1 MATKLY
7 PPYIEGTLPAFVY
20 QPGQVIIKVPYV
32 LNRASGTVSKMS
44 IKVKTIYSNAYIA
57 QTTTDV
63 APDSNIATFTLSS
76 NPFSIGQSYKIQIAC
91 VDGNNIE
98 GYYSTVGVA
107 KCTAEPEISI
117 DHTSVT
123 HSYTYVGTY
132 VNNNDPTEHEYSYN
146 FSMYDENGDLV
157 ATSGDLLHNAEE
169 DINLANSRDTYTFNR
184 DIPEGKVYTLTYSIT
199 TMNNYQASTTISI
212 QQAIEVD
219 YIDDWNLVAENDF
232 DNGRI
237 FISLEKNEE
246 SAAALNG
253 RFVLVRRR
261 ADTEYVWDTLSNLH
275 IINDNKGGLIYTDFT
290 AEQGVE
296 YIYAI
301 YRENSHYIR
310 THKLVAEPV
319 VADFEDMFLYDGE
332 RQLKIRFNPQVSS
345 FKTNILESKSETIG
359 SKYPFFFRNG
369 RVAYKEFPI
378 NGLISYFM
386 DEKELFLT
394 DSDMGLEPDL
404 SERLRTAANNYS
416 EKHLRTVQQVGYNF
430 AAERIFK
437 LSVLDWLNDGKP
449 KLFRSPAE
457 GNYLVR
463 LMGVSLSPEQSI
475 SRLIHNFSAT
485 AYEIG
490 DTSYATLTSNEV
502 SILKVN
508 NIEISDLTI
517 ETIQLTP
524 DNINTNLF
532 KNKLVYGFYLD
543 TYTPV
548 TATLIRDDGELLTF
562 QTIGDI
568 FEIQPSDGFKFTS
581 LIINGALFE
590 HGTLTYMYNATES
603 YDNFDKIKEISI
615 SKHIAKPNTAVFG
628 LPVTNFMEIDENT
641 NRIVNQIIISS
652 TIPTDPVD
660 GQTLFGEENITIS
673 DGMVLSGSWQMTKIN
688 EIHVPENYRYYITYT
703 DYTKVLEEG

>member
-7 PPYIEGTLPAFVY
+7 PPYIEGTLPAFIYSDTKVT
-20 QPGQVIIKVPYV
+20 IKVPYV
-32 LNRASGTVSKMS
+32 LNRASGAVSKMS

-57 QTTTDV
+57 QTITTKIDKEN
-63 APDSNIATFTLSS
+63 NIATFEFEYNDADK

-107 KCTAEPEISI
+107 KCTAEPKISI
-117 DHTSVT
+117 DHKSVI

-169 DINLANSRDTYTFNR
+169 DINPANSRDTYTFNR
-184 DIPEGKVYTLTYSIT
+184 DIPEGKVYTLTYSVT

-219 YIDDWNLVAENDF
+219 YIDGWNLVAENDF

-237 FISLEKNEE
+237 FVSLEKNEE

-253 RFVLVRRR
+253 RFILVRRR

-310 THKLVAEPV
+310 THKLVAEPI

-404 SERLRTAANNYS
+404 SERLRTAANDYT

-475 SRLIHNFSAT
+475 SRLVHNFSAT

-548 TATLIRDDGELLTF
+548 TATLIRDDGDLLTF

-590 HGTLTYMYNATES
+590 HGTLTYMYSATES
-603 YDNFDKIKEISI
+603 YDDFDKIKEINI
-615 SKHIAKPNTAVFG
+615 SKHIANANLTDTDANT
-628 LPVTNFMEIDENT
+628 T
-641 NRIVNQIIISS
+641 RIINQIIIKS
-652 TIPTDPVD
+652 TEPTDPVD
-660 GQTLFGEENITIS
+660 EQTLFGETVTIS
-673 DGMVLSGSWQMTKIN
+673 DGMVLSGSWELN
-688 EIHVPENYRYYITYT
+688 ETDEIIVPDKYRYYITYT